1 MTLLS
6 PNAVI
11 LDPTNI
17 EIISWG
23 PMTAGDT
30 CVPTARG
37 DLVDRSC
44 QVEGSFTNAATIFLQ
59 GSNDATTTTN
69 GNYHTLNDP
78 FSNAVSFGASGI
90 KQVTEVT
97 AWMKPVLINGD
108 AGTSITVTVAVRRS
122 FR

>member
-1 MTLLS
+1 MTLIPPS
-6 PNAVI
+6 AVL

-37 DLVDRSC
+37 DLVDRSVQC
-44 QVEGSFTNAATIFLQ
+44 EGTFTNAATIFFQ
-59 GSNDATTTTN
+59 GSNDATSTTN

-78 FSNAVSFGASGI
+78 FSNPISFSASGI

-97 AWMKPVLINGD
+97 AWMKPVLSNGD
-108 AGTSITVTVAVRRS
+108 VATSITVTVAVRRS